1 MKLRL
6 SAAAVVA
13 AVFMSSAA
21 QARDGRF
28 YAGVEAGGMFVK
40 DIRATASDP
49 FTFTLPPI
57 PLPPLSTAAVTTAA
71 LSSDGDY
78 FDADL
83 KTGFDGDVVLG
94 YDFGKVRAELE
105 IGYRRAKF
113 DDVRI
118 ADEDFL
124 GGDHDAKGSISSK
137 QAMINVLA
145 DLPLGHGFNVSAGP
159 GVGWGTI
166 KANPKIELFESGD
179 YTNLQSHKATGWMLQ
194 GIVGVRKE
202 LGSNVDLGIKY
213 RFVRSS
219 RSEFDS
225 DLYGNVE
232 GRLTA
237 HSLLASLTYSFG
249 S

>member
-1 MKLRL
+1 
-6 SAAAVVA
+6 
-13 AVFMSSAA
+13 
-21 QARDGRF
+21 
-28 YAGVEAGGMFVK
+28 
-40 DIRATASDP
+40 
-49 FTFTLPPI
+49 
-57 PLPPLSTAAVTTAA
+57 
-71 LSSDGDY
+71 
-78 FDADL
+78 
-83 KTGFDGDVVLG
+83 VVLG

-113 DDVRI
+113 DHVRI

>member
-6 SAAAVVA
+6 SAAAVLA
-13 AVFMSSAA
+13 AFFASSAA
-21 QARDGRF
+21 QAHDGKF
-28 YAGVEAGGMFVK
+28 YAGVEAGGMFVN
-40 DIRATASDP
+40 DIRATASEP
-49 FTFTLPPI
+49 FDIFI
-57 PLPPLSTAAVTTAA
+57 PA
-71 LSSDGDY
+71 LSPVILAASLDDPGGDH
-78 FDADL
+78 FDADV

-94 YDFGKVRAELE
+94 YDFGHVRAELE
-105 IGYRRAKF
+105 LGYRKAKF
-113 DDVRI
+113 SHVRI
-118 ADEDFL
+118 DENDFF

-145 DLPLGHGFNVSAGP
+145 DVPLGHGFNVSAGP

-166 KANPKIELFESGD
+166 KANPKVDLFDAGS
-179 YTNLQSHKATGWMLQ
+179 YTHLQSHKATGWMLQ

-202 LGSNVDLGIKY
+202 LGPNLGLGLKY
-213 RFVRSS
+213 RLVRSS

-225 DLYGNVE
+225 TIYGDIQ

>member
-28 YAGVEAGGMFVK
+28 YAGVEAGGMFVN
-40 DIRATASDP
+40 DIKATASQP
-49 FTFTLPPI
+49 FDIFLPPF
-57 PLPPLSTAAVTTAA
+57 PPPVILAASV
-71 LSSDGDY
+71 DGPGGNH

-83 KTGFDGDVVLG
+83 KTGFDADLVLG
-94 YDFGKVRAELE
+94 YDFGHVRAELE
-105 IGYRRAKF
+105 LGHRKAKF
-113 DDVRI
+113 SDVHI
-118 ADEDFL
+118 DEEDFF

-145 DLPLGHGFNVSAGP
+145 DIPLGHGFNVSAGP

-166 KANPKIELFESGD
+166 KANPKVELFTGSGD

-194 GIVGVRKE
+194 GIAGVRKE
-202 LGSNVDLGIKY
+202 IGPNLDLGVKY

-219 RSEFDS
+219 RREFDS
-225 DLYGNVE
+225 TIYGNVE

-237 HSLLASLTYSFG
+237 HSLLASVTYSFG
-249 S
+249 Q